1 MMANNR
7 IPSGPN
13 TPGSQQTPTQQGIKI
28 FIQRDYSEGTAVKF
42 QTRFP
47 PELEDRIDRQTFEY
61 TMERLNEHFEM
72 AETADCSTYCE
83 GLMDTV
89 ILWKVLFPILFIY
102 ISDINLPFLFLSQHL
117 RKVSKF
123 IATQNERVYNP
134 RGIHITDPILRG
146 LRVIEITVI
155 DVPNCQSPTGNS
167 NNQMRHT

>member
-47 PELEDRIDRQTFEY
+47 PELEDR
-61 TMERLNEHFEM
+61 
-72 AETADCSTYCE
+72 
-83 GLMDTV
+83 
-89 ILWKVLFPILFIY
+89 
-102 ISDINLPFLFLSQHL
+102 HL